1 MESKYNYFKRDI
13 SWLSFN
19 YRVLLEALDERLP
32 LYERINFIS
41 IYSSN
46 LEEFY
51 KIRVADHK
59 AVASGATES
68 DEETVQSAR
77 ELVEEINQE
86 VNRQLDD
93 RVRIYEEKILP
104 ALRKNHII
112 FYQDRHVEPFHQQFI
127 KDFFREEIFPYL
139 QPVPVSKDK
148 IVSFLRDNR
157 LYLAIRVYPKK
168 ENETEQRQQPYYFV
182 MKQPYAKV
190 PRFIELPA
198 HEKDHYLMFT
208 EDIIK
213 ANLNLIFPGYDVDS
227 SYCIKISRDADILID
242 DTASSAD
249 LVAQLKK
256 KVKKRKI
263 GDVCRFVY
271 DRAMPEDFLDFLI
284 DAFRIHRDELVP
296 GDKHLN
302 LEDLRHLPNPNKSLH
317 RIEKPQPMKLTILDE
332 KESIFNYVAKKD
344 LLLYYPYHSFEHFTH
359 FLYEAVHNPE
369 TREIMVTQY
378 RVAENSAVINTL
390 IAAAQNGK
398 KVTVFVELKARF
410 DEENNLATAEMMQ
423 AAGIKI
429 IYSIPGLKV
438 HAKVALV
445 RRRGLNGEKI
455 PSYAY
460 ISTGNFN
467 EKTATLYADCGLFT
481 CRKEIVN
488 DLYNLFR
495 TLQGKEDPK
504 FTTLLVARFNLIPE
518 LNRLIDREIE
528 LADQGKGG
536 RIILKM
542 NALQDPTMINR
553 LYEASEHGVQIDLI
567 VRGICC
573 LIPGQSY
580 SRNIRVTRIVDSFLE
595 HARIWY
601 FGNEGRPKV
610 YMGSPDWMRRN
621 LYRRIEAITGEK
633 VENMLYTLQDL
644 TNELRTLF
652 NNAPDVKAAILK
664 SIEENATLKKQIEE
678 SMKEKAAQA
687 KARIVSQAAIV
698 NGVTLYRSILPMPAD
713 LVKDMAFQL
722 RNGAEDALVIIGSLH
737 EGKPMLTAAASDNMV
752 KAHGMNVGKI
762 VREAAKLIQGG
773 GGGQPHFATAGGK
786 NADGLSAAVD
796 KFVELAAL

>member
-1 MESKYNYFKRDI
+1 MENKYNYFKRDI

-19 YRVLLEALDERLP
+19 YRVLLEALDDHLP

-77 ELVEEINQE
+77 QLVETINEE
-86 VNRQLDD
+86 VTRQLDD
-93 RVRIYEEKILP
+93 RVRIYEQKILP
-104 ALRKNHII
+104 ALRKSHII

-127 KDFFREEIFPYL
+127 KDFFKEEIFPYL

-157 LYLAIRVYPKK
+157 LYLAIRLYLKDDNGK
-168 ENETEQRQQPYYFV
+168 EGNREKRQPYYFV

-190 PRFIELPA
+190 PRFIELPS
-198 HEKDHYLMFT
+198 HGKDYYLMFT

-213 ANLNLIFPGYDVDS
+213 ANLNLIFPGYEIDS

-242 DTASSAD
+242 DTANSAD

-271 DRAMPEDFLDFLI
+271 DRAMPQDFLDFLV
-284 DAFRIHRDELVP
+284 DAFRIQRDELVQ

-302 LEDLRHLPNPNKSLH
+302 LEDLRHLPNPNKSL
-317 RIEKPQPMKLTILDE
+317 RSIEKPQPMKLTILDE
-332 KESIFNYVAKKD
+332 KESIFRYVEKKD
-344 LLLYYPYHSFEHFTH
+344 LLLYYPYHSFEHFIH
-359 FLYEAVHNPE
+359 FLYEAVHDP
-369 TREIMVTQY
+369 TVREIMVTQY

-438 HAKVALV
+438 HAKVALI
-445 RRRGLNGEKI
+445 RRRSFNGEKL

-460 ISTGNFN
+460 VSTGNFN

-518 LNRLIDREIE
+518 LNRLINREIE
-528 LADQGKGG
+528 LAEQGKKG

-542 NALQDPTMINR
+542 NALQDPTMIDR
-553 LYEASEHGVQIDLI
+553 LYEASERGVQIDLI

-573 LIPGQSY
+573 LIPGQTY

-601 FGNEGRPKV
+601 FGNDGSPKV
-610 YMGSPDWMRRN
+610 FLGSPDWMRRN
-621 LYRRIEAITGEK
+621 LYRRIEAVTPVLDPDLCASL
-633 VENMLYTLQDL
+633 VEMLNIQLADNQ
-644 TNELRTLF
+644 
-652 NNAPDVKAAILK
+652 KACW
-664 SIEENATLKKQIEE
+664 
-678 SMKEKAAQA
+678 
-687 KARIVSQAAIV
+687 V
-698 NGVTLYRSILPMPAD
+698 D
-713 LVKDMAFQL
+713 DQL
-722 RNGAEDALVIIGSLH
+722 RNVF
-737 EGKPMLTAAASDNMV
+737 KR
-752 KAHGMNVGKI
+752 KAPGTPAIRAQYYFYEWLNK
-762 VREAAKLIQGG
+762 
-773 GGGQPHFATAGGK
+773 
-786 NADGLSAAVD
+786 
-796 KFVELAAL
+796 

>member
-1 MESKYNYFKRDI
+1 MNYSQLIAACRNDGIPCEENAALAPYTSMKIGGACDLLVKTADEKQLLTVLRLCRSENIPHFILGRGSNLLVSSAGWRGAVI
-13 SWLSFN
+13 LLSGEKPE
-19 YRVLLEALDERLP
+19 VEARGNSLTAWAGVP
-32 LYERINFIS
+32 LYALCSAALEHSLTGLEFAYGIPGSLGGALYMNAGAYGGEMKDVVTSCRYVGGDGEIHEMSAAEMQLTYRHSVFS
-41 IYSSN
+41 GSSMV
-46 LEEFY
+46 
-51 KIRVADHK
+51 ITSV
-59 AVASGATES
+59 T
-68 DEETVQSAR
+68 
-77 ELVEEINQE
+77 
-86 VNRQLDD
+86 
-93 RVRIYEEKILP
+93 
-104 ALRKNHII
+104 
-112 FYQDRHVEPFHQQFI
+112 
-127 KDFFREEIFPYL
+127 
-139 QPVPVSKDK
+139 
-148 IVSFLRDNR
+148 
-157 LYLAIRVYPKK
+157 
-168 ENETEQRQQPYYFV
+168 
-182 MKQPYAKV
+182 M
-190 PRFIELPA
+190 
-198 HEKDHYLMFT
+198 
-208 EDIIK
+208 
-213 ANLNLIFPGYDVDS
+213 
-227 SYCIKISRDADILID
+227 
-242 DTASSAD
+242 
-249 LVAQLKK
+249 
-256 KVKKRKI
+256 
-263 GDVCRFVY
+263 
-271 DRAMPEDFLDFLI
+271 
-284 DAFRIHRDELVP
+284 ELVP

-302 LEDLRHLPNPNKSLH
+302 LEDLRHLPNPNKSLR
-317 RIEKPQPMKLTILDE
+317 RIEKPQPMKLNILDE
-332 KESIFNYVAKKD
+332 KESIFNYVAQKD

-518 LNRLIDREIE
+518 LNRLIDREIS

-542 NALQDPTMINR
+542 NALQDPAMIDR

-573 LIPGQSY
+573 LIPEQSY

-601 FGNEGRPKV
+601 FGNEGHPKI

-621 LYRRIEAITGEK
+621 LYRRIEAVTPILDPDLRASLIE
-633 VENMLYTLQDL
+633 MLHIQLADNQKACWVDDKLQNVFKKRASGTPAVRAQYDFY
-644 TNELRTLF
+644 EW
-652 NNAPDVKAAILK
+652 
-664 SIEENATLKKQIEE
+664 LKKD
-678 SMKEKAAQA
+678 
-687 KARIVSQAAIV
+687 IV
-698 NGVTLYRSILPMPAD
+698 TEM
-713 LVKDMAFQL
+713 
-722 RNGAEDALVIIGSLH
+722 
-737 EGKPMLTAAASDNMV
+737 
-752 KAHGMNVGKI
+752 
-762 VREAAKLIQGG
+762 
-773 GGGQPHFATAGGK
+773 
-786 NADGLSAAVD
+786 
-796 KFVELAAL
+796 

>member
-77 ELVEEINQE
+77 GLVEEINKE
-86 VNRQLDD
+86 VTRQLDD
-93 RVRIYEEKILP
+93 RVRIYEQKLLP
-104 ALRKNHII
+104 ALRKNHIV
-112 FYQDRHVEPFHQQFI
+112 FYQDSHVEPFHQQFI

-139 QPVPVSKDK
+139 QPVPVSKNK

-157 LYLAIRVYPKK
+157 LYLAIRVYLKK
-168 ENETEQRQQPYYFV
+168 DETVVDNEESLHIADTKNITDGKRESANVTDHREPYYFV

-190 PRFIELPA
+190 PRFIELPPR
-198 HEKDHYLMFT
+198 EKKHYLMFT

-213 ANLNLIFPGYDVDS
+213 ANLDLIFPGYHVDS

-271 DRAMPEDFLDFLI
+271 DRAMPHDFLDFLV
-284 DAFRIHRDELVP
+284 DAFHIHRDELVP

-317 RIEKPQPMKLTILDE
+317 SLEKPKPMKLTVLDE
-332 KESIFNYVAKKD
+332 KESIFNYVARKD
-344 LLLYYPYHSFEHFTH
+344 LLLYYPYHSFEHFIH

-438 HAKVALV
+438 HAKVALI

-481 CRKEIVN
+481 CRPRIVA

-518 LNRLIDREIE
+518 LNRLIDREIC
-528 LADQGKGG
+528 LADEGKQG

-542 NALQDPTMINR
+542 NALQDPTMIDR

-601 FGNEGRPKV
+601 FGNDGNPKV
-610 YMGSPDWMRRN
+610 FMGSPDWMRRN
-621 LYRRIEAITGEK
+621 LYRRIEAVTPVLDPDLRDSLIE
-633 VENMLYTLQDL
+633 MLDIQLADNQKACWVDDQLHNVFKKRAPSTSAVRAQYTFYDWLNKSNYL
-644 TNELRTLF
+644 NKSTYNE
-652 NNAPDVKAAILK
+652 
-664 SIEENATLKKQIEE
+664 
-678 SMKEKAAQA
+678 
-687 KARIVSQAAIV
+687 
-698 NGVTLYRSILPMPAD
+698 
-713 LVKDMAFQL
+713 
-722 RNGAEDALVIIGSLH
+722 
-737 EGKPMLTAAASDNMV
+737 
-752 KAHGMNVGKI
+752 
-762 VREAAKLIQGG
+762 
-773 GGGQPHFATAGGK
+773 
-786 NADGLSAAVD
+786 
-796 KFVELAAL
+796 ELE

>member
-112 FYQDRHVEPFHQQFI
+112 FYQDRHVEPFPQQFI

-157 LYLAIRVYPKK
+157 LYLAIRLYLKDEKNATNRKPS
-168 ENETEQRQQPYYFV
+168 YFV

-190 PRFIELPA
+190 PRFIELPS
-198 HEKDHYLMFT
+198 HDNHFYIMFT

-518 LNRLIDREIE
+518 LNRLIDREIS
-528 LADQGKGG
+528 LADQGKDG

-601 FGNEGRPKV
+601 FDNEGRPKV
-610 YMGSPDWMRRN
+610 YIGSPDWMRRN
-621 LYRRIEAITGEK
+621 LYRRIEAVTPI
-633 VENMLYTLQDL
+633 LDPD
-644 TNELRTLF
+644 LRTSLIEMLNIQLADNQKACLVDENLQNVFKKKTPGTPNVRAQYDFYKWLF
-652 NNAPDVKAAILK
+652 GN
-664 SIEENATLKKQIEE
+664 EE
-678 SMKEKAAQA
+678 
-687 KARIVSQAAIV
+687 
-698 NGVTLYRSILPMPAD
+698 
-713 LVKDMAFQL
+713 
-722 RNGAEDALVIIGSLH
+722 
-737 EGKPMLTAAASDNMV
+737 
-752 KAHGMNVGKI
+752 
-762 VREAAKLIQGG
+762 
-773 GGGQPHFATAGGK
+773 
-786 NADGLSAAVD
+786 
-796 KFVELAAL
+796 

>member
-77 ELVEEINQE
+77 ELVEEINKE
-86 VNRQLDD
+86 VTRQLDD
-93 RVRIYEEKILP
+93 RVRIYEQKILP
-104 ALRKNHII
+104 NKRKNHII
-112 FYQDRHVEPFHQQFI
+112 FYQDNHVEPFHQQFI

-168 ENETEQRQQPYYFV
+168 EEKNKGEETKENIEKYTGECINERNDGEGIKVGMEAARPNVTDLRQPLYFV

-190 PRFIELPA
+190 PRFIELPSR
-198 HEKDHYLMFT
+198 EKNHYLMFT

-242 DTASSAD
+242 DTATSSAD

-256 KVKKRKI
+256 NVKKRKI

-271 DRAMPEDFLDFLI
+271 DRAMPSEFLDFLV
-284 DAFRIHRDELVP
+284 DAFRIQRDELVP

-317 RIEKPQPMKLTILDE
+317 SLEKPKPMKLTVLDE

-344 LLLYYPYHSFEHFTH
+344 LLLYYPYHSFEHFIH

-438 HAKVALV
+438 HAKVALI

-481 CRKEIVN
+481 CRKEIVA

-518 LNRLIDREIE
+518 LNRLIDREIS
-528 LADQGKGG
+528 LADEGKQG

-542 NALQDPTMINR
+542 NALQDPTMIDR

-601 FGNEGRPKV
+601 FGNDGTPKV
-610 YMGSPDWMRRN
+610 FMGSPDWMRRN
-621 LYRRIEAITGEK
+621 LYRRIEAITP
-633 VENMLYTLQDL
+633 VL
-644 TNELRTLF
+644 
-652 NNAPDVKAAILK
+652 
-664 SIEENATLKKQIEE
+664 
-678 SMKEKAAQA
+678 
-687 KARIVSQAAIV
+687 
-698 NGVTLYRSILPMPAD
+698 
-713 LVKDMAFQL
+713 
-722 RNGAEDALVIIGSLH
+722 
-737 EGKPMLTAAASDNMV
+737 ASDLRDSLIEMLNIQLADNQ
-752 KAHGMNVGKI
+752 KACWVDDKLQNIFKKRTPGTPA
-762 VREAAKLIQGG
+762 VRAQYTFYDWLNK
-773 GGGQPHFATAGGK
+773 T
-786 NADGLSAAVD
+786 NN
-796 KFVELAAL
+796 

>member
-19 YRVLLEALDERLP
+19 YRVLLEALDEHLP

-77 ELVEEINQE
+77 ELVEEINHE

-157 LYLAIRVYPKK
+157 LYLAIRLYPK
-168 ENETEQRQQPYYFV
+168 ENRNPANRQPFYFV

-190 PRFIELPA
+190 PRFIELPPRG
-198 HEKDHYLMFT
+198 DNYYIMFT

-271 DRAMPEDFLDFLI
+271 DRAMPQDFLDFLV

-302 LEDLRHLPNPNKSLH
+302 LEDLRHLPNPNKSLR
-317 RIEKPQPMKLTILDE
+317 RIEKPQPMKLNILDE
-332 KESIFNYVAKKD
+332 KESIFNYVAQKD

-518 LNRLIDREIE
+518 LNRLIDREIS

-536 RIILKM
+536 R
-542 NALQDPTMINR
+542 
-553 LYEASEHGVQIDLI
+553 
-567 VRGICC
+567 
-573 LIPGQSY
+573 
-580 SRNIRVTRIVDSFLE
+580 
-595 HARIWY
+595 
-601 FGNEGRPKV
+601 
-610 YMGSPDWMRRN
+610 
-621 LYRRIEAITGEK
+621 
-633 VENMLYTLQDL
+633 VENPGAIIKLYASFSDISSNLLVVIPFSIAFFTIAS
-644 TNELRTLF
+644 LF
-652 NNAPDVKAAILK
+652 KPLPSSFITITTSPPVFLASSVTVAFSGFPAAFLSSGI
-664 SIEENATLKKQIEE
+664 STPW
-678 SMKEKAAQA
+678 
-687 KARIVSQAAIV
+687 
-698 NGVTLYRSILPMPAD
+698 SILFLIMCISGSDMFSSIVLSTSVCSPISSKSTILPVFLLISLTTLCI
-713 LVKDMAFQL
+713 LVNVD
-722 RNGAEDALVIIGSLH
+722 DIGTIRIDITTSC
-737 EGKPMLTAAASDNMV
+737 N
-752 KAHGMNVGKI
+752 
-762 VREAAKLIQGG
+762 
-773 GGGQPHFATAGGK
+773 
-786 NADGLSAAVD
+786 SAVN
-796 KFVELAAL
+796 

>member
-19 YRVLLEALDERLP
+19 YRVLLEALDEHLP

-77 ELVEEINQE
+77 ELVEEINHE

-157 LYLAIRVYPKK
+157 LYLAIRLYPK
-168 ENETEQRQQPYYFV
+168 ENRNPANRQPFYFV

-190 PRFIELPA
+190 PRFIELPPRG
-198 HEKDHYLMFT
+198 DNYYIMFT

-271 DRAMPEDFLDFLI
+271 DRAMPQDFLDFLV

-302 LEDLRHLPNPNKSLH
+302 LEDLRHLPNPNKSLR
-317 RIEKPQPMKLTILDE
+317 RIEKPQPMKLNILDE
-332 KESIFNYVAKKD
+332 KESIFNYVAQKD

-518 LNRLIDREIE
+518 LNRLIDREIS

-536 RIILKM
+536 
-542 NALQDPTMINR
+542 LQDPAMIDP

-573 LIPGQSY
+573 LIPEQSY

-601 FGNEGRPKV
+601 FGNEGHPKI

-621 LYRRIEAITGEK
+621 LYRRIEAVTPILDPDLRASLIE
-633 VENMLYTLQDL
+633 MLHIQLADNQKACWVDDKLQNVFKKRASGTPAVRAQYDFYEWL
-644 TNELRTLF
+644 SK
-652 NNAPDVKAAILK
+652 KAQ
-664 SIEENATLKKQIEE
+664 E
-678 SMKEKAAQA
+678 AQH
-687 KARIVSQAAIV
+687 S
-698 NGVTLYRSILPMPAD
+698 
-713 LVKDMAFQL
+713 
-722 RNGAEDALVIIGSLH
+722 
-737 EGKPMLTAAASDNMV
+737 
-752 KAHGMNVGKI
+752 
-762 VREAAKLIQGG
+762 
-773 GGGQPHFATAGGK
+773 
-786 NADGLSAAVD
+786 
-796 KFVELAAL
+796 

>member
-77 ELVEEINQE
+77 ELVEEINKE
-86 VNRQLDD
+86 VTRQLDD
-93 RVRIYEEKILP
+93 RVRIYEEKLLP

-112 FYQDRHVEPFHQQFI
+112 FYQDSHVEPFHQQFI

-168 ENETEQRQQPYYFV
+168 EAKDERKEDKEKTEESINKEKYTEERITRRKSDGADTNVTEYRQPLYFV

-190 PRFIELPA
+190 PRFIELPSR
-198 HEKDHYLMFT
+198 EKNHYLMFT

-271 DRAMPEDFLDFLI
+271 DRGMPHDFLDFLV
-284 DAFRIHRDELVP
+284 DAFHIQRDELVP

-317 RIEKPQPMKLTILDE
+317 SLEKPKPMKLTILDE

-344 LLLYYPYHSFEHFTH
+344 LLLYYPYHSFEHFIH

-438 HAKVALV
+438 HAKVALI

-481 CRKEIVN
+481 CRPKIVA

-518 LNRLIDREIE
+518 LNRLIDREIA
-528 LADQGKGG
+528 LADEGKQG

-542 NALQDPTMINR
+542 NALQDPAMIDR

-601 FGNEGRPKV
+601 FGNDGKPKV
-610 YMGSPDWMRRN
+610 FMGSPDWMRRN
-621 LYRRIEAITGEK
+621 LYRRIEAITPI
-633 VENMLYTLQDL
+633 L
-644 TNELRTLF
+644 
-652 NNAPDVKAAILK
+652 APDLRDSLIEMFNIQLADNQKACWVDD
-664 SIEENATLKKQIEE
+664 N
-678 SMKEKAAQA
+678 
-687 KARIVSQAAIV
+687 
-698 NGVTLYRSILPMPAD
+698 
-713 LVKDMAFQL
+713 L
-722 RNGAEDALVIIGSLH
+722 RNIFKKRTPGTLA
-737 EGKPMLTAAASDNMV
+737 
-752 KAHGMNVGKI
+752 
-762 VREAAKLIQGG
+762 VRAQYTFYDWLNK
-773 GGGQPHFATAGGK
+773 TT
-786 NADGLSAAVD
+786 N
-796 KFVELAAL
+796 

>member
-1 MESKYNYFKRDI
+1 MENNYNYFKRDI

-19 YRVLLEALDERLP
+19 YRVLLEAKDERLP

-68 DEETVQSAR
+68 DEETVQSAC
-77 ELVEEINQE
+77 ELVEEINRE
-86 VNRQLDD
+86 VTRQLDD
-93 RVRIYEEKILP
+93 RVLIYEKKIIP

-112 FYQDRHVEPFHQQFI
+112 FYQDRHVEPFHEKFI

-148 IVSFLRDNR
+148 ITSFLRDNR
-157 LYLAIRVYPKK
+157 LYLAIRLYEKA
-168 ENETEQRQQPYYFV
+168 ENKDYTGREPSYFV

-190 PRFIELPA
+190 PRFIELPT
-198 HEKDHYLMFT
+198 HEKNRYLMFI

-213 ANLNLIFPGYDVDS
+213 ANLNPIFPGYEVDS
-227 SYCIKISRDADILID
+227 CYSIKISRDADILID
-242 DTASSAD
+242 DTTSSAE
-249 LVAQLKK
+249 LVKELKK

-271 DRAMPEDFLDFLI
+271 DRAMPQDFLDFLI
-284 DAFRIHRDELVP
+284 DAFRIHRDEIVP

-302 LEDLRHLPNPNKSLH
+302 LEDLRHLPNPRPSLGQLD
-317 RIEKPQPMKLTILDE
+317 RPKPMKLTIFDE
-332 KESIFNYVAKKD
+332 KESIFNYVVKKD
-344 LLLYYPYHSFEHFTH
+344 LLLFYPYHSFEHFIH

-438 HAKVALV
+438 HAKVALI
-445 RRRGLNGEKI
+445 RRRGFNGEKL
-455 PSYAY
+455 PSFAY

-495 TLQGKEDPK
+495 TLEGKVTPK

-518 LNRLIDREIE
+518 LNRLIDHEIA

-542 NALQDPTMINR
+542 NALQDPTMIDR

-573 LIPGQSY
+573 LIPDQPY
-580 SRNIRVTRIVDSFLE
+580 SRNIRITRIVDSFLE

-601 FGNEGRPKV
+601 FGNNGNPKV

-621 LYRRIEAITGEK
+621 LYRRIEAVTPILDPDLRS
-633 VENMLYTLQDL
+633 NIIQMLNIQLADNQ
-644 TNELRTLF
+644 
-652 NNAPDVKAAILK
+652 KACWI
-664 SIEENATLKKQIEE
+664 
-678 SMKEKAAQA
+678 
-687 KARIVSQAAIV
+687 
-698 NGVTLYRSILPMPAD
+698 D
-713 LVKDMAFQL
+713 
-722 RNGAEDALVIIGSLH
+722 
-737 EGKPMLTAAASDNMV
+737 
-752 KAHGMNVGKI
+752 
-762 VREAAKLIQGG
+762 AKLQNVFKRKTPGTPSVRA
-773 GGGQPHFATAGGK
+773 QYCFYEW
-786 NADGLSAAVD
+786 LS
-796 KFVELAAL
+796 KQ

>member
-77 ELVEEINQE
+77 ELVEEINKE
-86 VNRQLDD
+86 VTRQLDD
-93 RVRIYEEKILP
+93 RVRIYEEKLLP

-112 FYQDRHVEPFHQQFI
+112 FYQDSHVEPFHQQFI

-168 ENETEQRQQPYYFV
+168 EAKDERKEDKEKTEESINKEKYTEERITRRKSDGADTNVTEYRQPLYFV

-190 PRFIELPA
+190 PRFIELPSR
-198 HEKDHYLMFT
+198 EKNHYLMFT

-271 DRAMPEDFLDFLI
+271 DRGMPHDFLDFLV
-284 DAFRIHRDELVP
+284 DAFHIQRDELVP

-317 RIEKPQPMKLTILDE
+317 SLEKPKPMKLTILDE
-332 KESIFNYVAKKD
+332 KESIFNHVTKKD
-344 LLLYYPYHSFEHFTH
+344 LLLYYPYHSFEHFIH

-438 HAKVALV
+438 HAKVALI
-445 RRRGLNGEKI
+445 RRRGPNGEKI

-481 CRKEIVN
+481 CRPKIVA

-518 LNRLIDREIE
+518 LNRLIDREIA
-528 LADQGKGG
+528 LADQGKQG

-542 NALQDPTMINR
+542 NALQDPTMIDR

-601 FGNEGRPKV
+601 FGNDGNPKV
-610 YMGSPDWMRRN
+610 FMGSPDWMRRN
-621 LYRRIEAITGEK
+621 LYRRIEAVTPILSPDLRDGLIE
-633 VENMLYTLQDL
+633 MLNIQLSDNQKACWVD
-644 TNELRTLF
+644 
-652 NNAPDVKAAILK
+652 NN
-664 SIEENATLKKQIEE
+664 
-678 SMKEKAAQA
+678 
-687 KARIVSQAAIV
+687 
-698 NGVTLYRSILPMPAD
+698 
-713 LVKDMAFQL
+713 L
-722 RNGAEDALVIIGSLH
+722 RNIFKKRTPGTPA
-737 EGKPMLTAAASDNMV
+737 
-752 KAHGMNVGKI
+752 
-762 VREAAKLIQGG
+762 VRAQYTFYDWLNK
-773 GGGQPHFATAGGK
+773 T
-786 NADGLSAAVD
+786 NN
-796 KFVELAAL
+796 

>member
-77 ELVEEINQE
+77 ELVEEINKE
-86 VNRQLDD
+86 VTRQLDD
-93 RVRIYEEKILP
+93 RVRIYEEKLLP

-168 ENETEQRQQPYYFV
+168 EGNEGTTSLTESRQPLYFV

-190 PRFIELPA
+190 PRFIELPSR
-198 HEKDHYLMFT
+198 EKNHYLMFT

-271 DRAMPEDFLDFLI
+271 DRGMPHDFLDFLV
-284 DAFRIHRDELVP
+284 DAFHIQRDELVP

-317 RIEKPQPMKLTILDE
+317 SLEKPKPMKLTILDE

-344 LLLYYPYHSFEHFTH
+344 LLLYYPYHSFEHFIH
-359 FLYEAVHNPE
+359 FLYEAVHEP
-369 TREIMVTQY
+369 TVREIMVTQY

-410 DEENNLATAEMMQ
+410 DEENNLATAEMMK
-423 AAGIKI
+423 AAGINI
-429 IYSIPGLKV
+429 LFSLPGLKV

-445 RRRGLNGEKI
+445 LRRDRQGHKL

-467 EKTATLYADCGLFT
+467 EKTATLYADSGLFT
-481 CRKEIVN
+481 CNPILVN
-488 DLYNLFR
+488 DLHNLFR
-495 TLQGKEDPK
+495 TFQGKENPV
-504 FTTLLVARFNLIPE
+504 FHRLLVARFNLIPE
-518 LNRLIDREIE
+518 LNRLIDHEIE
-528 LADQGKGG
+528 LAKSGKQG

-542 NALQDPTMINR
+542 NALQDPAMIDR
-553 LYEASEHGVQIDLI
+553 LYEASQAGVRIDLI

-573 LIPGQSY
+573 LIPGRKY
-580 SRNIRVTRIVDSFLE
+580 SRNIRVTRIVDTFLE
-595 HARIWY
+595 HARVWY
-601 FGNEGRPKV
+601 FGNGGKPKLFL
-610 YMGSPDWMRRN
+610 GSPDWMRRN
-621 LYRRIEAITGEK
+621 LYRRIEAVTPILDPDLKRELSDMLSIQLSDKRKACFVDDHLRNRWKSARPQKEK
-633 VENMLYTLQDL
+633 VRAQYTFYEYLKSG
-644 TNELRTLF
+644 ELR
-652 NNAPDVKAAILK
+652 V
-664 SIEENATLKKQIEE
+664 E
-678 SMKEKAAQA
+678 S
-687 KARIVSQAAIV
+687 
-698 NGVTLYRSILPMPAD
+698 
-713 LVKDMAFQL
+713 
-722 RNGAEDALVIIGSLH
+722 
-737 EGKPMLTAAASDNMV
+737 
-752 KAHGMNVGKI
+752 
-762 VREAAKLIQGG
+762 
-773 GGGQPHFATAGGK
+773 
-786 NADGLSAAVD
+786 
-796 KFVELAAL
+796 

>member
-77 ELVEEINQE
+77 ELVEEINKE
-86 VNRQLDD
+86 VTRQLDD
-93 RVRIYEEKILP
+93 RVRIYEQKILP

-112 FYQDRHVEPFHQQFI
+112 FYQDNHVEPFHQQFI

-168 ENETEQRQQPYYFV
+168 EEKNKGEEPKENIEKYTGECINERNDGEGIKVGMEAARPNVTDLRHPLYFV

-190 PRFIELPA
+190 PRFIELPSR
-198 HEKDHYLMFT
+198 EKNHYLMFT

-271 DRAMPEDFLDFLI
+271 DRAMPSEFLDFLV
-284 DAFRIHRDELVP
+284 DAFRIQRDELVP

-317 RIEKPQPMKLTILDE
+317 SLEKPKPMKLTVLDE

-344 LLLYYPYHSFEHFTH
+344 LLLYYPYHSFEHFIH

-445 RRRGLNGEKI
+445 RRRGQNGEKL

-542 NALQDPTMINR
+542 NALQDPAMINR
-553 LYEASEHGVQIDLI
+553 LYNASEHGVQIDLI

-601 FGNEGRPKV
+601 FGNNHHPKV
-610 YMGSPDWMRRN
+610 FMGSPDWMRRN
-621 LYRRIEAITGEK
+621 LYRRIEAVTPILDPDLRASLIE
-633 VENMLYTLQDL
+633 MLNIQLADNQKACWVDAQLQ
-644 TNELRTLF
+644 NVFKKRTPGTPSVRAQYNF
-652 NNAPDVKAAILK
+652 YEQLK
-664 SIEENATLKKQIEE
+664 NSL
-678 SMKEKAAQA
+678 
-687 KARIVSQAAIV
+687 
-698 NGVTLYRSILPMPAD
+698 LPHNP
-713 LVKDMAFQL
+713 
-722 RNGAEDALVIIGSLH
+722 
-737 EGKPMLTAAASDNMV
+737 T
-752 KAHGMNVGKI
+752 
-762 VREAAKLIQGG
+762 
-773 GGGQPHFATAGGK
+773 
-786 NADGLSAAVD
+786 
-796 KFVELAAL
+796 